1 MGSAEVQFCSGQ
13 PFTCSVCP
21 KLIGYP
27 YRAKPV
33 TRSCAHAEAS
43 EGLPGPAKG
52 GADAFLRP
60 LTSKPSSLSNA
71 AALGRGA
78 TSLCRPRWLGRHT
91 ITQRLLG
98 VDT

>member
-60 LTSKPSSLSNA
+60 LTSKLSSLSNA
-71 AALGRGA
+71 AAL
-78 TSLCRPRWLGRHT
+78 
-91 ITQRLLG
+91 
-98 VDT
+98 